1 MAGFVRRDSAMA
13 VTEKIAI
20 VGCGPG
26 ARECLTLEALAA
38 IEGAA
43 ALIGSARLLSLF
55 PALDTER
62 VAVRG
67 YRDET
72 INAIEQAIL
81 QHPGKRIAVLVTGDP
96 GLASLANAVIEHFGV
111 EFCRVLP
118 GISSVQVAFA
128 RAGLSWEGARILSA
142 HAATPTLDFDTLA
155 AEEKIAILTGNAAST
170 SWIAALAHHLG
181 EPWRIIVAQDLT
193 LPNERVFEVHADQL
207 EQLPQ
212 PLRAVI
218 LFSRKRKA

>member
-1 MAGFVRRDSAMA
+1 MA

-43 ALIGSARLLSLF
+43 ALIGAARLLSLF
-55 PALDTER
+55 PALDAER

-67 YRDET
+67 YLDET
-72 INAIEQAIL
+72 INAIEQAMR
-81 QHPGKRIAVLVTGDP
+81 QHPGQRIAVLVTGDP
-96 GLASLANAVIEHFGV
+96 GLASLATAVIEHFGL
-111 EFCRVLP
+111 EACRVLP

-142 HAATPTLDFDTLA
+142 HAAAPTLDFDSLA
-155 AEEKIAILTGNAAST
+155 AEEQIAILTGNAAST
-170 SWIAALAHHLG
+170 RWIAALAHHLG
-181 EPWRIIVAQDLT
+181 EQWRIIVAQDLT
-193 LPNERVFEVHADQL
+193 LPSERVFEVHANQL

-218 LFSRKRKA
+218 LFSRKSKA